1 MPPWVVTLAS
11 PFPMHC
17 SPCCEDEHPLARKRL
32 YLKSQPPVFDG
43 FASTLCRQILLVLD
57 SVDILYEAGGIEAR
71 KSMIAILDEL
81 CRTSENLTLLLTC
94 KEQLLRDCDGY
105 LRNTNELVGTMYC
118 YVCLVRFR
126 YLSIKEDGK
135 SYRLVLYVT

>member
-1 MPPWVVTLAS
+1 MY
-11 PFPMHC
+11 C
-17 SPCCEDEHPLARKRL
+17 SPYCEDYYSLARKSR

-57 SVDILYEAGGIEAR
+57 GVDNLYEADGVVAT
-71 KSMIAILDEL
+71 KSMISILDEL

-94 KEQLLRDCDGY
+94 KEQLLRDCGEC
-105 LRNTNELVGTMYC
+105 LRSTKELVGTMYC

-126 YLSIKEDGK
+126 CLSIKEDGK
-135 SYRLVLYVT
+135 NCRLVSYVT